1 MHSVLFVCTAN
12 ICRSPMAMGLLRAKT
27 AHSKEAW
34 RIESAGTWAL
44 QSRPAAEKTRQ
55 VLEQQGIDV
64 SDHHSRPVTRELLD
78 SFNLI
83 LTMERGH
90 KEALQVEFPRLAG
103 RVYTLTEMVDGFG
116 DIEDP
121 IGGSPE
127 AFEATYEEIDQ
138 ILEQGFDKI
147 KQLSES

>member
-1 MHSVLFVCTAN
+1 
-12 ICRSPMAMGLLRAKT
+12 MAMALLRAKT
-27 AHSKEAW
+27 THSQEAW

-44 QSRPAAEKTRQ
+44 QSRPPAEKTRQ

-103 RVYTLTEMVDGFG
+103 RVYTLTEMVAGFG

-121 IGGSPE
+121 IGGSLE

-147 KQLSES
+147 KRLSAS

>member
-1 MHSVLFVCTAN
+1 
-12 ICRSPMAMGLLRAKT
+12 MAMALLRAKT
-27 AHSKEAW
+27 AHSQEAW
-34 RIESAGTWAL
+34 RIESAGTWAI
-44 QSRPAAEKTRQ
+44 QSRPPAEKTRQ

-64 SDHHSRPVTRELLD
+64 SAHHSRPVTREMLD

-83 LTMERGH
+83 LTMEHGH
-90 KEALQVEFPRLAG
+90 KEALKVEFPQLAG

-121 IGGSPE
+121 IGGSLE

-147 KQLSES
+147 KRLSES